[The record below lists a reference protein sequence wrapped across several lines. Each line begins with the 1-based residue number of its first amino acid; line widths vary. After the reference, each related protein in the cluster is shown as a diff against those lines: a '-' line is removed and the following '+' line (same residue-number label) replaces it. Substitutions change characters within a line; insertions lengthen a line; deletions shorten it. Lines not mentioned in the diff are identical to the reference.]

1 MLETKLKIFK
11 DILGNPQVSSKSE
24 YLFFCPEHDHHK
36 KKLSVNFQKNVAKC
50 WFCGIRFGS
59 LKQVVKKYG
68 TFADL
73 QEWKELNRT
82 TDFSEQS
89 LFFGTKEEVIKEKVV
104 LPKEYVCLAQQT
116 LSGNARQALEYL
128 KERGITKKDVYSWK
142 IGYCDSGEYAERV
155 IFPSFSLK
163 GRLDYFVGRTYNKK
177 VTFEKYK
184 NPTHDANVIFN
195 ELLID
200 WRRPLILTEGVFDA
214 IKCDNSVPLLGSSI
228 SEDSALFRK
237 ILEAS
242 DDIIIALDDDAQ
254 DKQNDMA
261 NLFHSY
267 DIKTYIVTGLKK
279 DFGEMT
285 KQEVKQKIEEAEE
298 YSFQSMIKQ
307 KLRRL

>member
-50 WFCGIRFGS
+50 WYCGNRFGS
-59 LKQVVKKYG
+59 LKQLVKKYG

-73 QEWKELNRT
+73 QEWKELNKT

-89 LFFGTKEEVIKEKVV
+89 LFFGAKEENHKERVV
-104 LPKEYVCLAQQT
+104 LPKEYVCLAQPIV
-116 LSGNARQALEYL
+116 SGSSREAIDYL
-128 KERGITKKDVYSWK
+128 KKRGITKKDIYLNK
-142 IGYCDSGEYAERV
+142 IGFCKDGDYGERV
-155 IFPSFSLK
+155 IFPSFNIK
-163 GRLDYFVGRTYNKK
+163 GRVNYFVGRTYNEK

-184 NPTHDANVIFN
+184 NPTHDADVIFN

-200 WRRPLILTEGVFDA
+200 WDKPLVLTEGVFDA

-228 SEDSALFRK
+228 SEDCALFRK
-237 ILEAS
+237 LLETS
-242 DDIIIALDDDAQ
+242 EEVIIALDEDAQ
-254 DKQNDMA
+254 DKQNKMA

-285 KQEVKQKIEEAEE
+285 KPEVRQKIQDVEE
-298 YSFQSMIKQ
+298 YCFKSIIMQ
-307 KLRRL
+307 KLRRI